1 MFVDYGHLCDI
12 TTTPLKEIKETPNL
26 SQLINLKSME
36 IVKDFDYPYISDF
49 NMINEEKNYIIS
61 TWNGTFLGEL

>member
-1 MFVDYGHLCDI
+1 
-12 TTTPLKEIKETPNL
+12 
-26 SQLINLKSME
+26 ME